1 MEEKTI
7 SLNAETILKKKFT
20 PNVKGYDP
28 NEVDEFLDRVME
40 DYRGF
45 ESYYKESKAYIVDL
59 ENQLRKVK
67 ETNNQ
72 LTLENAK
79 MSSRLAGVKDS
90 SDVNTSNLEYINRI
104 NRLET
109 ALWKAGLN
117 PNNYK

>member
-28 NEVDEFLDRVME
+28 NEVDEFLDCVME

-59 ENQLRKVK
+59 ERQLRQAK
-67 ETNNQ
+67 ESISQ
-72 LTLENAK
+72 LTLDNAK
-79 MSSRLAGVKDS
+79 MKSRLAGVKDS
-90 SDVNTSNLEYINRI
+90 TDVNSSNLEYLNRI
-104 NRLET
+104 DRLER
-109 ALWKAGLN
+109 ALWELGVN
-117 PNNYK
+117 PTIYK

>member
-1 MEEKTI
+1 MEEKRI

-28 NEVDEFLDRVME
+28 GEVDEFLDCIMD

-45 ESYYKESKAYIVDL
+45 ENYYKESKAYIVDL
-59 ENQLRKVK
+59 ERQLRQAK
-67 ETNNQ
+67 ENISA

-90 SDVNTSNLEYINRI
+90 TTVNSSNLEYINRI
-104 NRLET
+104 DRLEK
-109 ALWKAGLN
+109 ALWDKGIN
-117 PNNYK
+117 PNIYK